1 MNAHWRKT
9 TRHGQNTG
17 PTHVN
22 VAFQTTTNCFK
33 SNEWTVSTSRTNES
47 WQLKCLKDKFF
58 LIFLCTLNL
67 KLLGKKT
74 KTSLKQHFFSVSM
87 WQSVLWYFWKKANI
101 LGLFK
106 QRCFSLLPAST
117 VCTSVSRWLPV
128 FLLGLFLT
136 DVDEIAWSLR
146 LARHVSLEISV
157 NGVLQFAVEGLVQQ
171 TSEAVQAVRVV
182 GQTEFTGG
190 HKQSKTPELLKFG
203 SIYEIQLSFN
213 CDT

>member
-47 WQLKCLKDKFF
+47 WQLKCS
-58 LIFLCTLNL
+58 
-67 KLLGKKT
+67 KT
-74 KTSLKQHFFSVSM
+74 ALKQHFFSVSM

-136 DVDEIAWSLR
+136 DVDEVAWSLR